1 MNNDVWFYIPGF
13 NGYQINKEG
22 LVRSMKMMYKNPGHI
37 LKKDKSGKY
46 TLTNDNNERVR
57 VSSEELMNITF
68 NQCNDLRPAMQNE
81 VYLGGRNK
89 VFTKDPHKKEIHKET
104 YKIDLSSKVR

>member
-37 LKKDKSGKY
+37 LKRDKSGKY
-46 TLTNDNNERVR
+46 TLTNDNNERIR
-57 VSSEELMNITF
+57 ISSKELIDITF
-68 NQCNDLRPAMQNE
+68 NSGIDLVPAMENE
-81 VYLGGRNK
+81 VYLGGRNRA
-89 VFTKDPHKKEIHKET
+89 FTKNPHKNENSNET
-104 YKIDLSSKVR
+104 FKLDLSLKVK

>member
-1 MNNDVWFYIPGF
+1 MRNDIWFYIPGF

-46 TLTNDNNERVR
+46 TLTNDNNERIR
-57 VSSEELMNITF
+57 ITSEELMNITF
-68 NQCNDLRPAMQNE
+68 NKGNNLIPAMENE
-81 VYLGGRNK
+81 VYLGGRNRA
-89 VFTKDPHKKEIHKET
+89 FTKNPYKKEDNNET
-104 YKIDLSSKVR
+104 FKLDLSSKVK

>member
-1 MNNDVWFYIPGF
+1 MRNDVWFYIPGF

-46 TLTNDNNERVR
+46 TLTNDNNERIR
-57 VSSEELMNITF
+57 ISPEELMNITF
-68 NQCNDLRPAMQNE
+68 NQGNNLIPAMENE
-81 VYLGGRNK
+81 VYLGGRNRA
-89 VFTKDPHKKEIHKET
+89 FTKNPYKKENSNET
-104 YKIDLSSKVR
+104 FKLDLSSKVK

>member
-13 NGYQINKEG
+13 NGYQINKNG
-22 LVRSMKMMYKNPGHI
+22 IVRSMKMMYKNPGHI

-46 TLTNDNNERVR
+46 TLTNDNNERIR
-57 VSSEELMNITF
+57 VSPEELINITF
-68 NQCNDLRPAMQNE
+68 NQENKLIPTMENE

-89 VFTKDPHKKEIHKET
+89 AFTKNPYRNGNDEKTFKL
-104 YKIDLSSKVR
+104 DLSSKVK

>member
-1 MNNDVWFYIPGF
+1 MRNDIWFYIPGF

-46 TLTNDNNERVR
+46 TLTNDNNERARASSAVR
-57 VSSEELMNITF
+57 
-68 NQCNDLRPAMQNE
+68 
-81 VYLGGRNK
+81 K
-89 VFTKDPHKKEIHKET
+89 
-104 YKIDLSSKVR
+104 